1 MFLVGGGILV
11 HGLGPLHHAVEAG
24 LAQIGAV
31 DGVRSLLSAVA
42 DALTGVVAGGL
53 VFAGLFA
60 WNAVRRMGRR

>member
-1 MFLVGGGILV
+1 VG
-11 HGLGPLHHAVEAG
+11 AG